1 MNRFHRLVETL
12 LGVILGFSIAL
23 LVTWWIIPFPRVQST
38 PSALHPSFKDE
49 YRLLVALAYG
59 STGDVERARL
69 RVAPLQEVD
78 PVQSLVDQAVR
89 FRSGQSGSNIYPQV
103 STSAVQ
109 YLALLA
115 RDLQSIPA
123 QGTFTLPP
131 TSTAAQAIP
140 TGTHP
145 PFVLLSSDP
154 VCNSSSPD
162 TLARIYLGDSDG
174 QQLAALQIRV
184 TWETGQQELFTG
196 LKPEKGLGYADFI
209 MSPGTV
215 YSIQLPSAS
224 LVVTGISSPEC
235 ISDDG
240 STYPGG
246 LVLIFQQP

>member
-1 MNRFHRLVETL
+1 MNRFHRLVEIL

-23 LVTWWIIPFPRVQST
+23 LVTWWIFPFPRVHST
-38 PSALHPSFKDE
+38 PSALHPSYKDE

-78 PVQSLVDQAVR
+78 PVQSLIDQAVR

-123 QGTFTLPP
+123 QDTSALPP
-131 TSTAAQAIP
+131 TSTAAQAFP
-140 TGTHP
+140 TGTHLALCACFP
-145 PFVLLSSDP
+145 VTLCVTTLLLIL
-154 VCNSSSPD
+154 SPAFMWA
-162 TLARIYLGDSDG
+162 TLSG
-174 QQLAALQIRV
+174 QPLPAVQIRV
-184 TWETGQQELFTG
+184 AWETGQQELFTG

-209 MSPGTV
+209 MTPGTV
-215 YSIQLPSAS
+215 VFHSTSIDIPGCYRHII
-224 LVVTGISSPEC
+224 TGMRIR
-235 ISDDG
+235 
-240 STYPGG
+240 
-246 LVLIFQQP
+246 